1 MVSEIGNLDFLHFS
15 CLSDLKNNSVHAFLY
30 YPKVSGIKKDCLHF
44 SKAAG
49 KIIKINN
56 RFFFFPNTGFIHKE
70 ICPTVG
76 GKKSHTNGAFICL
89 CRVNLYKAY
98 IAILNSRKNVRSV
111 FFIMPFEGREVQQHI
126 SQISRAK

>member
-56 RFFFFPNTGFIHKE
+56 RFFFFFPTLVLFIRRFALQLVVRKATQMVPLYVCAE
-70 ICPTVG
+70 LICI
-76 GKKSHTNGAFICL
+76 KHT
-89 CRVNLYKAY
+89 
-98 IAILNSRKNVRSV
+98 
-111 FFIMPFEGREVQQHI
+111 
-126 SQISRAK
+126 